1 MEKEKMKKIFAL
13 IACLAFLGVASAKDG
28 KDKDR
33 EEARNVFE
41 FNRLTPVVPPFT
53 GAANPIRGIGGGG
66 APWKITSGSA
76 EMKTNGEIE
85 VSVRG
90 LVVAASGVNP
100 VANFVVILSCQS
112 KDAVGAPTIVNLVA
126 GATPATA
133 AGDANFEGTV
143 TPPSPCIA
151 PIVFVAIPAAAN
163 PARWLA
169 ASGF

>member
-1 MEKEKMKKIFAL
+1 MKKLFAMFV
-13 IACLAFLGVASAKDG
+13 CLTFLGVASAKDG
-28 KDKDR
+28 IDKDR

-41 FNRLTPVVPPFT
+41 FNQLTPVVPPFT
-53 GAANPIRGIGGGG
+53 GAANPIRGIGGAG
-66 APWKITSGSA
+66 APWKITSGKA
-76 EMKTNGEIE
+76 ELKTTGEIE

-100 VANFVVILSCQS
+100 IATFAVILSCQS
-112 KDAVGAPTIVNLVA
+112 KDAAGAPTVVNLVA
-126 GATPATA
+126 GTTPATPT
-133 AGDANFEGTV
+133 GDANFEGTV

-169 ASGF
+169 ISGF